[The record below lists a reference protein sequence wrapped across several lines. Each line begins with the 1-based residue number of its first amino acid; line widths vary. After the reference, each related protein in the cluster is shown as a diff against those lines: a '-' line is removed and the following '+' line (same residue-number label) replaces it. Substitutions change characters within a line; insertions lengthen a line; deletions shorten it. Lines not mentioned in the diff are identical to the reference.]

1 MTPMKAIR
9 ARCLDCSGGS
19 SKEVRSCTI
28 SDCPLYEYRLGHRPQ
43 QKILTPMRAIRAHCV
58 SCCNGS
64 TREPT
69 LCTAKKCPLQPY
81 KLGKRP
87 QRHNPPSELL
97 EDETMAVAPN
107 FLANTAIY
115 GGGIE

>member
-28 SDCPLYEYRLGHRPQ
+28 NDCPLYEYRLGHRPQ
-43 QKILTPMRAIRAHCV
+43 QKILTPMKAIRAHCV

-64 TREPT
+64 TREPS
-69 LCTAKKCPLQPY
+69 LCTAEKCPLQPY

-87 QRHNPPSELL
+87 QRHNSLSELL
-97 EDETMAVAPN
+97 EAETMAVAPN
-107 FLANTAIY
+107 ILANTAIY